1 MSNINSFFLCVC
13 WRSDVRDRAE
23 ENNYK
28 SIVNKSNKWNHNLF
42 IIYFFVS
49 PFKSHYISMQIKWG
63 SHTNAHIKCMKLQ
76 QYGYGDAQKR
86 HTIRVT
92 AAQNQKTNE
101 CKAYATHC
109 ALKQN
114 LIFVIH
120 SSHLPLWNNLLFFPL
135 SSWTCEML
143 LRCVHICDSER
154 KEQEKNTKDD
164 NDNKKRNLFTHHT
177 IGSIIFMV
185 LHAQQ
190 NWTFFPSFIQSFSS
204 IPFRLCG
211 ARSMDSKRIHVYLWH
226 MCMLSVCDIF
236 HSFKINIGI
245 KLS

>member
-1 MSNINSFFLCVC
+1 MNSQFIHHLFLCLTIQATLYFNADQMGLTHK
-13 WRSDVRDRAE
+13 RTHQMYANPYTAE
-23 ENNYK
+23 R
-28 SIVNKSNKWNHNLF
+28 L
-42 IIYFFVS
+42 
-49 PFKSHYISMQIKWG
+49 
-63 SHTNAHIKCMKLQ
+63 KLQ